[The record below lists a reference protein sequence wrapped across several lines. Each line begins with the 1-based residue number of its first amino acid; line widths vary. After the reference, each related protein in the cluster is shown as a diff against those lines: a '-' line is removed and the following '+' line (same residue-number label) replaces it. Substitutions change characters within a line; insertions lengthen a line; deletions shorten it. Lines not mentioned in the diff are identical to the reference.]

1 MCCQAQQV
9 TAVHAQGIEREYE
22 ELDTVWYL
30 AGSLFKSYPFDSPT
44 EAFSLNLFRQVGVR
58 FCSLAADLVI
68 KPSPCQTCHGSE
80 EGPVEVHRGWTAVGW
95 SSD

>member
-58 FCSLAADLVI
+58 LSSLAADMVI
-68 KPSPCQTCHGSE
+68 EPSPCPTCQG
-80 EGPVEVHRGWTAVGW
+80 
-95 SSD
+95 

>member
-1 MCCQAQQV
+1 MCCQAHQV
-9 TAVHAQGIEREYE
+9 TAVYAQGIEREYE

-58 FCSLAADLVI
+58 FCPPAADLVI
-68 KPSPCQTCHGSE
+68 KPSPCQTCHG
-80 EGPVEVHRGWTAVGW
+80 
-95 SSD
+95 

>member
-1 MCCQAQQV
+1 M

-44 EAFSLNLFRQVGVR
+44 EAFSLSLFRQVGLR
-58 FCSLAADLVI
+58 LCSLAAVMITETFAMPDR
-68 KPSPCQTCHGSE
+68 SRARG
-80 EGPVEVHRGWTAVGW
+80 GPN
-95 SSD
+95 